1 MSWGS
6 SCGAQGVFNDCYSY
20 FRDRSLGTAE
30 ASRGSRSQSITL
42 LLGPPRPQK
51 GCDLM
56 ARVLVERCLGGEA
69 QWSWVAVALCGPTPS
84 LVDPRRLLLSARAP
98 SRLVVPLQVSV
109 PTASG
114 FCGQSPGGGLLIA
127 RPSLTFV
134 LWGFISGLP
143 SLSAACLLLL
153 LMGCVSA
160 TAASPPG

>member
-1 MSWGS
+1 MLLLRMSWGS
-6 SCGAQGVFNDCYSY
+6 CCGAQGIFNDCYSY

-42 LLGPPRPQK
+42 LLGPPWPQK
-51 GCDLM
+51 GCNFM
-56 ARVLVERCLGGEA
+56 VRVLVERGLGGTVVLSGSCEKA
-69 QWSWVAVALCGPTPS
+69 
-84 LVDPRRLLLSARAP
+84 RLLFSACAP
-98 SRLVVPLQVSV
+98 FRLVVPLQVSV

-114 FCGQSPGGGLLIA
+114 SCGQSPGGVLVIA

>member
-1 MSWGS
+1 MSWVS
-6 SCGAQGVFNDCYSY
+6 SCGALGVFNDCYSY

-56 ARVLVERCLGGEA
+56 ARVLVVRRLGGTVVLSGGCEKA
-69 QWSWVAVALCGPTPS
+69 
-84 LVDPRRLLLSARAP
+84 RLLLSARAP
-98 SRLVVPLQVSV
+98 SRLVVPLQMSV

-114 FCGQSPGGGLLIA
+114 SCGQSPGGGLLIA
-127 RPSLTFV
+127 RPSMIFV

>member
-1 MSWGS
+1 
-6 SCGAQGVFNDCYSY
+6 
-20 FRDRSLGTAE
+20 
-30 ASRGSRSQSITL
+30 
-42 LLGPPRPQK
+42 
-51 GCDLM
+51 M
-56 ARVLVERCLGGEA
+56 ARVLVERRLGGTVVLGGGCKKA
-69 QWSWVAVALCGPTPS
+69 T
-84 LVDPRRLLLSARAP
+84 LLLSARAP
-98 SRLVVPLQVSV
+98 SRLLVPLQVSV

-114 FCGQSPGGGLLIA
+114 SCGQSPGGGLLIA